1 MAITYREKL
10 IADINDIPDSKLP
23 QFYTILHTIKQQLF
37 PASASE
43 KTVTGTRKLGSA
55 KGLISIA
62 DDFNAPLPDEI
73 TNEFYK

>member
-10 IADINDIPDSKLP
+10 IADINDIPDAKLP

-37 PASASE
+37 PGTASE
-43 KTVTGTRKLGSA
+43 KSVIGTRKLGRA

-62 DDFNAPLPDEI
+62 EDFDAPLPDEI